1 MKGKRYVFSVNLLV
15 EGDMENTTIQNEIED
30 IFEKILALSH
40 LKDDVTILSTQIDDI
55 SDNENYGK
63 CVKCGVWASDKRY
76 EPNISQ
82 MSNGAKVDNQW
93 YCDICLPINHP
104 NHF

>member
-15 EGDMENTTIQNEIED
+15 EGDVENISIQNIED
-30 IFEKILALSH
+30 IFEKILASCS

-63 CVKCGVWASDKRY
+63 CINCGDWASDKRY
-76 EPNISQ
+76 ESNISQ
-82 MSNGAKVDNQW
+82 MSNGAKVDDQW
-93 YCDICLPINHP
+93 YCDICLPEDHP